1 MQTRNIKNLIFALIL
16 IFTATISGCT
26 DSNSI
31 SSLNPAG
38 ADPESSINLPDRSLP
53 DEEGQTNFQ
62 PMINIIVDRNIVGPE
77 AELELRAEALDP
89 SGGVLELDWDADEG
103 TITANN
109 GSRITWQAP
118 TTATTATISCTAT
131 DKSGNSKAATAQIE
145 VLGSGVFRLTI
156 TAERSSILTGRIDA
170 DSLSPVVPVSGAK
183 VELVNI
189 GATSVTNQAGAVE
202 FAIDQTVIVAT
213 STTVIVKYSDWE
225 ISYHASLQS
234 QSGQIIDSLNFYPG
248 YEGVTVA
255 IGKGDSFSLKR
266 GMVEVSAFEANAGQ
280 MNAVDEVTV
289 NVGSHEGRID
299 SSFRAILPGT
309 GTNETNLRLTRGGYQ
324 SIDGYAIPTTTDGIT
339 LIRARLDREGT
350 VTQAEPTI
358 TSTRPFNR
366 QQAFPVIGPFEIGF
380 GQPMDISSIFDD
392 ISLNLHN
399 KVSGA
404 MLTVSGSA
412 IKQHFNVEWSGTTK
426 LKLHPK
432 KPLQAETRYS
442 LSISR
447 WVARSADGRML
458 KSYSGMYGEFVTAT
472 DASPSIIGT
481 TPHNGSSDVGRNGP
495 FSLRFDRSMNP
506 ESLYHDLELEITNLD
521 SGARVIISGKD
532 LVSHFAITWKDNN
545 TLLEMVPYR
554 MLRAQTSYLIRLNRC
569 ALKSESGKVAR
580 DFRNLWGQFK
590 TGDL

>member
-1 MQTRNIKNLIFALIL
+1 MQTRNRKRLIFALLL
-16 IFTATISGCT
+16 IFAVAISGCT

-31 SSLNPAG
+31 KSLNPTG

-53 DEEGQTNFQ
+53 DEEQAKFE

-77 AELELRAEALDP
+77 AELDLRAEALDP
-89 SGGVLELDWDADEG
+89 AGGILELDWDADKG
-103 TITANN
+103 TIITNN

-118 TTATTATISCTAT
+118 ANATTATISCTAT
-131 DKSGNSKAATAQIE
+131 DQNGKSKAASAQIE
-145 VLGSGVFRLTI
+145 VLGSGIFRLTI

-170 DSLSPVVPVSGAK
+170 DSLSPVVPVTGAK
-183 VELVNI
+183 VELVKI
-189 GATSVTNQAGAVE
+189 GATSITNQAGAVE
-202 FAIDQTVIVAT
+202 FAIDQTVTVAT

-248 YEGVTVA
+248 YEDVTVA

-280 MNAVDEVTV
+280 IKSVSEVSV
-289 NVGSHEGRID
+289 NVGSYEGRID
-299 SSFRAILPGT
+299 DSYRAVLPGT
-309 GTNETNLRLTRGGYQ
+309 GASETNLRLTRGGYQ
-324 SIDGYAIPTTTDGIT
+324 SIDGYAIPSTTDGIT
-339 LIRARLDREGT
+339 LIRARLSREGT
-350 VTQAEPTI
+350 VTQSEPII

-366 QQAFPVIGPFEIGF
+366 QQGFPVIGPFEIGF
-380 GQPMDISSIFDD
+380 GQLMDISSIFDD
-392 ISLNLHN
+392 ISLNLSN
-399 KVSGA
+399 KTTGSMITISGP
-404 MLTVSGSA
+404 A
-412 IKQHFNVEWSGTTK
+412 IEQYFDIEWSGTTK

-432 KPLQAETRYS
+432 KPLQPESRYS

-481 TPHNGSSDVGRNGP
+481 TPHNGASDVGRSGP
-495 FSLRFDRSMNP
+495 FSLRFDRSMDTR
-506 ESLYHDLELEITNLD
+506 SLYQGLELEITSLD
-521 SGARVIISGKD
+521 SGARVTISGKD
-532 LVSHFAITWKDNN
+532 LASHFAITWKDNN

-569 ALKSESGKVAR
+569 ALKSESGKIAQ
-580 DFRNLWGQFK
+580 DFKNLWGQFK